1 VTKYTVTIR
10 IDAEH
15 GDAFEAAHGAYR
27 MLSSLLASPAKG
39 PVMADIENHETGET
53 VTMSLFDGVIDVD
66 PLFASQVM
74 GFRHLIWVSQNP
86 PRANRSPAS
95 E

>member
-1 VTKYTVTIR
+1 MTQYTVTIR

-15 GDAFEAAHGAYR
+15 GDAFEAANGAYR

-39 PVMADIENHETGET
+39 LIMADIENRETGET
-53 VTMSLFDGVIDVD
+53 VTMSLFDGVLDVD
-66 PLFASQVM
+66 PLFASQIM

-86 PRANRSPAS
+86 PRASRSPVQ